1 MDFLHLS
8 SFSLSTIAILLTAS
22 YHARNEAARTQREN
36 HALGD
41 FSNIAYISDGK
52 MANKRSI
59 HRLMLHDCRCIST
72 GCLPFESMI
81 SIFILDHFGS
91 RKEIVVIE
99 RRGSSNYIWL

>member
-22 YHARNEAARTQREN
+22 YQGHPSNEAQREN

-52 MANKRSI
+52 QGKQKIDTPSTCCMIAGAFLLDAC
-59 HRLMLHDCRCIST
+59 RLN
-72 GCLPFESMI
+72 P
-81 SIFILDHFGS
+81 
-91 RKEIVVIE
+91 
-99 RRGSSNYIWL
+99 